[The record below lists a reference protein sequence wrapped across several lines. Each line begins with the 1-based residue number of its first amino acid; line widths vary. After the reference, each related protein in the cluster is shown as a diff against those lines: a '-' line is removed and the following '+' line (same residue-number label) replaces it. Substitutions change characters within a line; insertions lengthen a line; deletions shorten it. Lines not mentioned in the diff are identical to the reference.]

1 MTLGMASELTIYS
14 IYKINGQE
22 RYFLLR
28 TIRPGFLN
36 ASQEE
41 EGAADAEEKYKREW
55 MLDRISKDFG
65 NISLILIGEIQ
76 GYPVGDALYSAR
88 GNTKMEIYYAKT
100 QFGHPWII
108 LGDAISEEAFL
119 CEVEADEDFQ
129 SMELQGQPV
138 KITVTYLT
146 ENDFPD
152 PVKIT

>member
-1 MTLGMASELTIYS
+1 MASELTIYS
-14 IYKINGQE
+14 IYKINGHE
-22 RYFLLR
+22 SYFLLR
-28 TIRPGFLN
+28 TVRPGFLS

-41 EGAADAEEKYKREW
+41 EGEADAEEKYKRER
-55 MLDRISKDFG
+55 MLCGISKDFG
-65 NISLILIGEIQ
+65 NIGLVLIGEMQ

-88 GNTKMEIYYAKT
+88 GNTKMEIYYGET

-119 CEVEADEDFQ
+119 CEVEADEDLQ

-152 PVKIT
+152 PDKIA

>member
-1 MTLGMASELTIYS
+1 
-14 IYKINGQE
+14 
-22 RYFLLR
+22 
-28 TIRPGFLN
+28 
-36 ASQEE
+36 
-41 EGAADAEEKYKREW
+41 
-55 MLDRISKDFG
+55 
-65 NISLILIGEIQ
+65 
-76 GYPVGDALYSAR
+76 
-88 GNTKMEIYYAKT
+88 MEIYYAKT
-100 QFGHPWII
+100 QFGDPWII

>member
-1 MTLGMASELTIYS
+1 MELLTLV
-14 IYKINGQE
+14 
-22 RYFLLR
+22 
-28 TIRPGFLN
+28 
-36 ASQEE
+36 
-41 EGAADAEEKYKREW
+41 
-55 MLDRISKDFG
+55 
-65 NISLILIGEIQ
+65 SLILIGEIQ
-76 GYPVGDALYSAR
+76 RLSGGGCTISAR
-88 GNTKMEIYYAKT
+88 GNTKMEIYYVET

>member
-1 MTLGMASELTIYS
+1 MENWIKLAFVARGISASKTVVSGYPTFVSRKLTLVYYLLPFCFC
-14 IYKINGQE
+14 
-22 RYFLLR
+22 FLLLELL
-28 TIRPGFLN
+28 TL
-36 ASQEE
+36 A
-41 EGAADAEEKYKREW
+41 
-55 MLDRISKDFG
+55 
-65 NISLILIGEIQ
+65 SLILIGEIQ
-76 GYPVGDALYSAR
+76 GYPVGDALYSAK